1 MISKLKSPWQVLLL
15 AVWINLSET
24 VRWVLCSQP
33 KFETL
38 YRNMGREL
46 PNGPINGI
54 LWMIWGVLIACLVF
68 ILSKKFTLFQT
79 TIITWV
85 TVFVMI
91 WIALWNY
98 AILPLDILL
107 VAAPLS
113 LFEIFIAALISK
125 KLQPQPST

>member
-1 MISKLKSPWQVLLL
+1 MISKLKSLWQVLLL

-24 VRWVLCSQP
+24 VRWVLYSQP

-68 ILSKKFTLFQT
+68 ILSKKFTLLQT

-113 LFEIFIAALISK
+113 LVEIFIAALISK
-125 KLQPQPST
+125 KLQPQPSA

>member
-1 MISKLKSPWQVLLL
+1 MITKLKSPWQVLLL

-24 VRWVLCSQP
+24 VRWVLYSQP
-33 KFETL
+33 KFETF

-125 KLQPQPST
+125 KLQPQPSA

>member
-24 VRWVLCSQP
+24 VRWVLYSQP

-68 ILSKKFTLFQT
+68 ILSKKFTLLQT
-79 TIITWV
+79 TIIIWLA
-85 TVFVMI
+85 VFVMI

-125 KLQPQPST
+125 KLQPQPSA